1 MTKILILKSFVY
13 FEREIQIFNN
23 WHEVLIFFFFLDMK
37 TFNEW
42 KKILWMK
49 KNSLNEIN
57 VKLNEMNVK
66 LIVLCERK
74 IDQKFYKFIK
84 WMSS

>member
-1 MTKILILKSFVY
+1 
-13 FEREIQIFNN
+13 
-23 WHEVLIFFFFLDMK
+23 
-37 TFNEW
+37 
-42 KKILWMK
+42 MK
-49 KNSLNEIN
+49 KNSLNEINVKLNEIN

-84 WMSS
+84 